1 MSSLLSENIEK
12 GLDDTK
18 WLWTCGDI
26 PKRMQYTSSI
36 PNTDSLANKY
46 NRSITGEAPGSWSN
60 CSSNA
65 DTLKT
70 RCGFLRLSPLTTCV
84 RGSVFRVRSDSS
96 TPDRPSLRKT
106 DTWTQHEEDYKHMWL
121 TRVLTFSLQHWTRLG
136 SALILEVQLTR
147 HQQRRFGLW
156 NTHGRVIKNRDF
168 LLSIFW

>member
-1 MSSLLSENIEK
+1 MILSDFEHVAIFQNVCNTPVQFQTQIVLLTN
-12 GLDDTK
+12 
-18 WLWTCGDI
+18 
-26 PKRMQYTSSI
+26 
-36 PNTDSLANKY
+36 
-46 NRSITGEAPGSWSN
+46 ITGEAPGSWSN

-121 TRVLTFSLQHWTRLG
+121 KRYWRSLSSTGLG
-136 SALILEVQLTR
+136 WVQLWFLKCRLTR